1 MRVEIS
7 VLEPGYD
14 AETYVVDSERE
25 CHDEVDL
32 FAYRHVIDTNEEVRV
47 GCVLAQPIRERGPA

>member
-14 AETYVVDSERE
+14 AETYVVDSEGE

-32 FAYRHVIDTNEEVRV
+32 FAYRHAIDTREEVRV
-47 GCVLAQPIRERGPA
+47 GCVLAQLMTEA